1 MNRGIIVSY
10 LLLLLLLLL
19 LTDQLVCLDHQRLL

>member
-10 LLLLLLLLL
+10 LLLLLLLL

>member
-19 LTDQLVCLDHQRLL
+19 PTDQLVCLDHQRLL

>member
-10 LLLLLLLLL
+10 LLLLLLL

>member
-19 LTDQLVCLDHQRLL
+19 LTDQLVCLDHQRLM